1 MEAEK
6 KQRILWILDKI
17 AFDAENDVNEAEGT
31 LCTAHNISVFNG
43 KQNAMIKTLAEIV
56 KEVLLDQT

>member
-1 MEAEK
+1 MKAEK
-6 KQRILWILDKI
+6 KKNILWILDEI
-17 AFDAENDVNEAEGT
+17 ACDAERDVNEAEGT
-31 LCTAHNISVFNG
+31 PCTAHNIAVFNG

>member
-6 KQRILWILDKI
+6 KERILQVLTMISE
-17 AFDAENDVNEAEGT
+17 DAEKDVMEFEGKPFT
-31 LCTAHNISVFNG
+31 GRSVATFNG
-43 KQNAMIKTLAEIV
+43 KQNAMIKTLTDIV